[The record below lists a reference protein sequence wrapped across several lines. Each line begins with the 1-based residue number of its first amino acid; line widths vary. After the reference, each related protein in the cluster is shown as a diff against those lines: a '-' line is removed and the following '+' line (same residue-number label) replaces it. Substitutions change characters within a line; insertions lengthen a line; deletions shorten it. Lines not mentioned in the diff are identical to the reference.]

1 VKFVIEIIGKSI
13 KEGKIHALIDTE
25 NLEIIYYEPEEMDNL
40 VKLLNSD
47 RVSIPELANEL
58 NLKNDQVE
66 LIIDYLIDTGRIK
79 GIYTSDYAFVSDNAL
94 KNLIVGLVERTGKI
108 DFHEISNELLISED
122 KVKQIVDELSRAV
135 INALVPYRRI
145 RIADLSHEVS
155 LPQNFTLL
163 LLKKLIAEEKIV
175 GSLDMVDEIL
185 VIEQIVRVPEI
196 AQVQSEKRKTRNK

>member
-1 VKFVIEIIGKSI
+1 MKFVIEIIGKSI

-94 KNLIVGLVERTGKI
+94 KNLIV
-108 DFHEISNELLISED
+108 DFINLISEL
-122 KVKQIVDELSRAV
+122 IFV
-135 INALVPYRRI
+135 IAYGNLHLKYLNI
-145 RIADLSHEVS
+145 
-155 LPQNFTLL
+155 NFG
-163 LLKKLIAEEKIV
+163 EK
-175 GSLDMVDEIL
+175 
-185 VIEQIVRVPEI
+185 
-196 AQVQSEKRKTRNK
+196 